1 MNFLWKLG
9 LICNNIFWSMIRF
22 FHCGFFWRK
31 LKFISIIIL
40 GFIGLSGS
48 SHPFGWVLFSHL
60 RKRSSF
66 LVFFHLWSPKYII
79 IIVWLIIRFIFM
91 IFLGVWQVMEGCLSS
106 LDQGCEFFVEII
118 LLMMMT
124 KLIKIFRIYDKVIVL
139 VVEGY
144 LLAFP
149 ILKNVT

>member
-1 MNFLWKLG
+1 
-9 LICNNIFWSMIRF
+9 
-22 FHCGFFWRK
+22 
-31 LKFISIIIL
+31 
-40 GFIGLSGS
+40 
-48 SHPFGWVLFSHL
+48 
-60 RKRSSF
+60 
-66 LVFFHLWSPKYII
+66 
-79 IIVWLIIRFIFM
+79 M

>member
-1 MNFLWKLG
+1 
-9 LICNNIFWSMIRF
+9 
-22 FHCGFFWRK
+22 
-31 LKFISIIIL
+31 
-40 GFIGLSGS
+40 
-48 SHPFGWVLFSHL
+48 
-60 RKRSSF
+60 
-66 LVFFHLWSPKYII
+66 
-79 IIVWLIIRFIFM
+79 M

-106 LDQGCEFFVEII
+106 LDQRCEFFVEII